1 MKFVFLV
8 GGGVVEQ
15 EDEVLFCV
23 TFEAR
28 RGEAEC
34 NKMAYRGGSFPSG
47 VMSRE
52 LSLSVNKG

>member
-1 MKFVFLV
+1 M
-8 GGGVVEQ
+8 EQ